1 MRIRKRNKAVISVTM
16 SAETHDQIRELCR
29 QYGYYQVDLIDYLL
43 KKALR
48 EFDPKEIKGVK
59 NHEEE
64 YYP

>member
-1 MRIRKRNKAVISVTM
+1 M